1 MSLPADAFGD
11 RFDIELLPL
20 PRPACGYA
28 VQKLDTD
35 QVLDRRTGHLKP
47 LRSPGLDALFDTF
60 DDAHEAAAAW
70 ISRHDIDAEDQ
81 PLAIVPAGFDDV
93 LNRPILI
100 YGVLCGRP

>member
-11 RFDIELLPL
+11 RFDIERLPL

-47 LRSPGLDALFDTF
+47 LRSPGLDALFD
-60 DDAHEAAAAW
+60 
-70 ISRHDIDAEDQ
+70 SYM
-81 PLAIVPAGFDDV
+81 LAFSPSGEMIQSP
-93 LNRPILI
+93 P
-100 YGVLCGRP
+100 